1 MWSHGGGLPAF
12 EERCSHCQHL
22 RWPRRLGLQF
32 RDLPRAAARRIAAS
46 ADDAWAEAYGPGT
59 GHERRPSADAVPG
72 VGPHFV
78 KRPWTCVWRHQWR
91 RAEHINVLEGISLV
105 RAAERVSESQGRLG
119 RQHLILTDSQVVLGV
134 VQKGR
139 SSVPRLNRFA
149 RRLAALTL
157 GYRQHFLFRWI
168 STKINPADG
177 PSRSFG

>member
-1 MWSHGGGLPAF
+1 MVPR
-12 EERCSHCQHL
+12 EEKRYRPSPL
-22 RWPRRLGLQF
+22 EET
-32 RDLPRAAARRIAAS
+32 AARSPEVCAVAEMLRRIAGRGTDVRLDLGSLQRAKVWPREALHPGRGRWRES
-46 ADDAWAEAYGPGT
+46 QAYGWQHG
-59 GHERRPSADAVPG
+59 
-72 VGPHFV
+72 
-78 KRPWTCVWRHQWR
+78 
-91 RAEHINVLEGISLV
+91 EHINVLEGISLV

-119 RQHLILTDSQVVLGV
+119 KQHLILTASQGVLGV

-149 RRLAALTL
+149 RRLAALSL